1 MGWLKASLKRYGA
14 YYSEGYMQ
22 VQQRRK
28 QAEAGYLDKTETMAK
43 HANLSSASLEERL
56 SADSDLNGSVSPPLF
71 SPSLIGGHKFGD
83 HDD

>member
-1 MGWLKASLKRYGA
+1 
-14 YYSEGYMQ
+14 MQ

-56 SADSDLNGSVSPPLF
+56 SADSDLNSPVSPPLF